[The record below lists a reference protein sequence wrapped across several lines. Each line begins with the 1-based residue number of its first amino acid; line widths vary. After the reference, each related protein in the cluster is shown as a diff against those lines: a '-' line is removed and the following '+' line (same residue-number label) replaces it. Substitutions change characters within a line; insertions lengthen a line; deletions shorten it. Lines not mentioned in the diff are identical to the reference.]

1 MCFHGVSA
9 CSKVERQSNHPKLAQ
24 SLDKSSN
31 IIDVGWVLFKEFE
44 TIITCFSLVSLVDF
58 GQVFVCKALLVL
70 EWISCIH
77 FLDSTSIVVA
87 SLFLFTL
94 SFYRLT
100 SFASVL
106 LPVEMFCFWLER
118 QLFTLR
124 FVEDSGKKLVEV
136 DSKISFQAIYIQV
149 SRNSRPEVFCKKGFL
164 RNFAKFTGKHL
175 CQRLFINETL
185 FKKSLWHRCFPI
197 NFAKFLR
204 APFLQNSSGGC
215 FWVSTVMLKQLFSQ
229 VRF

>member
-1 MCFHGVSA
+1 MLSWSECMFKN
-9 CSKVERQSNHPKLAQ
+9 KVERQSNHPKLAQ

-31 IIDVGWVLFKEFE
+31 IDVGWVLLKKFG

-77 FLDSTSIVVA
+77 FLDSTSIVLA

-106 LPVEMFCFWLER
+106 LFVEMFCFV
-118 QLFTLR
+118 LFILR
-124 FVEDSGKKLVEV
+124 FVEDSGKKLAEV

-149 SRNSRPEVFCKKGFL
+149 SRSSRPEVFCKKGFL

-175 CQRLFINETL
+175 CQRLFINEAL